1 MADMESFELIL
12 AEGVVVKSVRESL
25 AGPDLATTTD
35 DEIVLAARRAC
46 QLMATGTTVR
56 EVAIDTAPYLARASS
71 VDSLAV
77 VMGSAVAM
85 CPEHK
90 GYNDTHDFG

>member
-1 MADMESFELIL
+1 
-12 AEGVVVKSVRESL
+12 
-25 AGPDLATTTD
+25 
-35 DEIVLAARRAC
+35 
-46 QLMATGTTVR
+46 MATGTTVR
-56 EVAIDTAPYLARASS
+56 QVAIDTAPYLARASS
-71 VDSLAV
+71 LDSLAV